1 MLGCRISK
9 ITMTEHQAHD
19 WASYFKPGENKVVLD
34 MIYGGEYG
42 IELRCG
48 EVTPVKLIRDSE
60 RGFCSLIEEEWK
72 IERQNAKH
80 DREVYEH

>member
-1 MLGCRISK
+1 MTGCRISK

-19 WASYFKPGENKVVLD
+19 WAAYFKPGENKVVLD
-34 MIYGGEYG
+34 AIYNGTYG

-48 EVTPVKLIRDSE
+48 EITPVRLIRDSE

-72 IERQNAKH
+72 IERQNAELE
-80 DREVYEH
+80 RAEYG